1 MSIGEKIWMTI
12 NVLVVVYFAFMA
24 GRNYE
29 RAALRPYQGGEQ

>member
-29 RAALRPYQGGEQ
+29 RSYQGGESNG